1 MNLPALLPVLLI
13 AATLGF
19 ASAWAAQKE
28 QVLESND
35 EGEITLTRPARVGEL
50 TLPPGTYLLQGKV
63 SGGRHV
69 IRFMQVKKVEKF
81 MAKRVYTGWYTE
93 TEEHKAGEVACRLEP
108 LGATVQST
116 TMTIAGADDTAR
128 VMRVMIKGEDH
139 VHICQE

>member
-28 QVLESND
+28 QVESND
-35 EGEITLTRPARVGEL
+35 EGEITLTRPVKVGEL
-50 TLPPGTYLLQGKV
+50 TLAPGTYLLQGKV

-81 MAKRVYTGWYTE
+81 MATRVYTGWYTE
-93 TEEHKAGEVACRLEP
+93 TEEHEAGEAACRLDP

-116 TMTIAGADDTAR
+116 TMTLAGKDETAQ
-128 VMRVMIKGEDH
+128 VTQVMIKGEDH

>member
-1 MNLPALLPVLLI
+1 MLPMVF
-13 AATLGF
+13 AAAMLGV
-19 ASAWAAQKE
+19 AWAAQKE

-50 TLPPGTYLLQGKV
+50 TLAPGTYLLQGRK

-69 IRFMQVKKVEKF
+69 IRFVQVRKVEKF
-81 MAKRVYTGWYTE
+81 MATRVYTGWYTE
-93 TEEHKAGEVACRLEP
+93 TEEHKAGEATCRLEP

-116 TMTIAGADDTAR
+116 TMTTAGEDDTAQ
-128 VMRVMIKGEDH
+128 VTQVMIKGEDH